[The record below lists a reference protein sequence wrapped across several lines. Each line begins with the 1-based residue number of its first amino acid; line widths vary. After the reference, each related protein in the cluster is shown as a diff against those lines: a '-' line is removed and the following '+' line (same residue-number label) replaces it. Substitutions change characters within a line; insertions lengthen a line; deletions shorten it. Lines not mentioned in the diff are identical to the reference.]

1 MDNKKTRYVVT
12 MEMYVYAKD
21 DYMARMEAHKLE
33 DKINRASMNAD
44 AKISEIGVQPFA
56 SMHYK
61 QLDNITR
68 PSKLDGDDDGELPF

>member
-61 QLDNITR
+61 KLDDYSR
-68 PSKLDGDDDGELPF
+68 PSKLDSNDPEELPF